1 MVWLPVRTGVQQR
14 FGEGELAVRDQDRT
28 TVGELRQALALGEIS
43 RREFLKRATV
53 AGLTLSAAATIL
65 AEGDAV
71 AAPAAQA
78 AEPTGT
84 LVIGNAEP
92 PTSAQYDSYSVFG
105 LVDAQI
111 ASLVHDSL
119 LGYDSADG
127 TIVGHLATA
136 WESTSPTTMQLS
148 LREGVTFHD
157 GSPVTAEDVKATLDR
172 VGNPDSGLAWHGL
185 IFPAGHVNIIDPV
198 TIEVLT
204 EAPFGPLEK
213 ALAVAPIFPKAD
225 IDNPDNFKQRAMGCG
240 PYTFVS
246 YTENKVTLEANTEYW
261 GGAPKIKTVVYDYI
275 QDSNARISA
284 LLSGQADII
293 TRCSSE
299 QLDRVKDDDNYYV
312 VDVPPLA
319 QIVCIYQ
326 NKGDMAKKEVRQAIA
341 YAVDRQAI
349 VDGILQGVGKVGY
362 DSIATNAPGYQEQP
376 ERFDFNPDKARELL
390 KTAGFEDNLELTMAT
405 TTLVPHQKE
414 IDQAIV
420 QFLGDV
426 GVTVNV
432 TTLEVGAFRT
442 SYNQYD
448 LTLNTLASFN
458 YDPDFILGFYAGPT
472 AEAVFGLSDPNIP
485 PLIDAQRQAQGEER
499 LAKINE
505 LAAYLWDLQPALY
518 LSDELWPFIVSSKVK
533 DYNRVPLVGEHLLRF
548 ASKEQ

>member
-1 MVWLPVRTGVQQR
+1 MHVPSGS
-14 FGEGELAVRDQDRT
+14 ELD
-28 TVGELRQALALGEIS
+28 ELRRAYQSGSLS
-43 RREFLKRATV
+43 RRDVLKRA
-53 AGLTLSAAATIL
+53 AGLGLSLSAAAALLSQSSMVAT
-65 AEGDAV
+65 

-84 LVIGNAEP
+84 LVIANAEP
-92 PTSAQYDSYSVFG
+92 PTSAQWDSYSVFG
-105 LVDAQI
+105 LVDAQV

-136 WESTSPTTMQLS
+136 WEMTDPTTMKVT

-172 VGNPDSGLAWHGL
+172 VGNPESGLAWHGL
-185 IFPAGHVNIIDPV
+185 SFPQLSVNIVDATTVEIV
-198 TIEVLT
+198 TTV
-204 EAPFGPLEK
+204 PFGPLEK
-213 ALAVAPIFPKAD
+213 SLAVAPIFPAGD
-225 IDNPDNFKQRAMGCG
+225 IANPDLFTQRAMGCG
-240 PYTFVS
+240 PYKWIS
-246 YTENKVTLEANTEYW
+246 YEENKVTLEANTAYW
-261 GGAPKIKTVVYDYI
+261 AGAPGIKTVVFDYI
-275 QDSNARISA
+275 QDATARISA

-299 QLDRVKDDDNYYV
+299 QLQRVEGDSNYYV
-312 VDVPPLA
+312 VDVPPLT
-319 QIVCIYQ
+319 QILCIYQ
-326 NKGDMAKKEVRQAIA
+326 NRGNMAIKEVRQALA
-341 YAVDRQAI
+341 YAIDRPAI
-349 VDGILQGVGKVGY
+349 VDGILMGVGKVPY
-362 DSIATNAPGYQEQP
+362 SAIATNAPGYQEQP
-376 ERFDFNPDKARELL
+376 ERFDYNPDKARELL
-390 KTAGFEDNLELTMAT
+390 AAAGFEDSLELTMAT

-420 QFLGDV
+420 QFLQDV
-426 GVTVNV
+426 GITVNV

-458 YDPDFILGFYAGPT
+458 YDPDFVLGFYGGPT
-472 AEAVFGLSDPNIP
+472 AKAVFSLEDPAIP
-485 PLIDAQRQAQGEER
+485 PMIDAQRLASGEER

-505 LAAYLWDLQPALY
+505 LAGYIWDEQKSLF

-533 DYNRVPLVGEHLLRF
+533 NYARVPVVGEPLLRL
-548 ASKEQ
+548 ATKEA

>member
-1 MVWLPVRTGVQQR
+1 MCEPQ
-14 FGEGELAVRDQDRT
+14 ELELD
-28 TVGELRQALALGEIS
+28 ELRKAFVEGKLN
-43 RREFLKRATV
+43 RRDVFKRA
-53 AGLTLSAAATIL
+53 AAMGLSLSAAAAL
-65 AEGDAV
+65 LSQSRSSVA

-84 LVIGNAEP
+84 LVIANAEP
-92 PTSAQYDSYSVFG
+92 PTSAQWDSYSVFG
-105 LVDAQI
+105 LVDAQV

-119 LGYDSADG
+119 LGYDAADG

-136 WESTSPTTMQLS
+136 WEFTSPTTLKLT

-172 VGNPDSGLAWHGL
+172 VGNPESGLAWHGL
-185 IFPAGHVNIIDPV
+185 ILPELTVNIIDPTTVEVV
-198 TIEVLT
+198 TAQV
-204 EAPFGPLEK
+204 FGPLEK
-213 ALAVAPIFPKAD
+213 SLAVAPIFPAAD
-225 IDNPDNFKQRAMGCG
+225 ITTPDLFNQRAMGCG
-240 PYTFVS
+240 PYKWIS
-246 YTENKVTLEANTEYW
+246 YAENKITLEANTEYW
-261 GGAPKIKTVVYDYI
+261 GGAPGIKTVVFDYI
-275 QDSNARISA
+275 QDANARISA

-299 QLDRVKDDDNYYV
+299 QIQRVEGDSNYYV
-312 VDVPPLA
+312 VDAPPLA

-326 NKGDMAKKEVRQAIA
+326 NKGQMAAKEVRQAIA
-341 YAVDRQAI
+341 FAVDRPGI
-349 VDGILQGVGKVGY
+349 VDGILQGVGKVPY
-362 DSIATNAPGYQEQP
+362 SAIATNAPGYQEQP
-376 ERFDFNPDKARELL
+376 ERFDYNPDKARELL
-390 KTAGFEDNLELTMAT
+390 KSAGFDNNLELTMAT

-458 YDPDFILGFYAGPT
+458 YDPDFMLGFYTGGV
-472 AEAVFGLSDPNIP
+472 AEAVFSLVDPAIAP
-485 PLIDAQRQAQGEER
+485 MIDAQRQSQGEER

-505 LAAYLWDLQPALY
+505 LAAYLWDLQPSLY
-518 LSDELWPFIVSSKVK
+518 ISDELWPFIVSSKVK
-533 DYNRVPLVGEHLLRF
+533 NYARVPVVGEPLLRF
-548 ASKEQ
+548 AAKED